1 MLYQQQFIKLAATFN
16 KKNAL
21 GMTAALIFLA
31 LLYTLFWP
39 ASINSK
45 TSVVLEIKS
54 GQSASEIAEL
64 LKARGLIDSVLLFK
78 GYATLL
84 GQISQLKSGFYKFSA
99 RQNLIQIIYELSA
112 GQVLRVDLTVPEGWT
127 INQISAELNRL
138 CQEQG
143 GNCQFDLAELK
154 VGEFKDSFTFL
165 VNVPAEANLEG
176 FLFPDTYE
184 LELGSA
190 TAKVALAMLS
200 NFEVKTSGELAE
212 RLRSS
217 TFGTYQTL

>member
-84 GQISQLKSGFYKFSA
+84 GQISGANQAVMSA
-99 RQNLIQIIYELSA
+99 ANDYC
-112 GQVLRVDLTVPEGWT
+112 V
-127 INQISAELNRL
+127 ISYH
-138 CQEQG
+138 G
-143 GNCQFDLAELK
+143 
-154 VGEFKDSFTFL
+154 
-165 VNVPAEANLEG
+165 
-176 FLFPDTYE
+176 Y
-184 LELGSA
+184 
-190 TAKVALAMLS
+190 
-200 NFEVKTSGELAE
+200 
-212 RLRSS
+212 SS
-217 TFGTYQTL
+217 CWL